1 MKLLLVNASPHK
13 KGSTARALDECRA
26 KLKELG
32 AVTEYY
38 HLGNAARNSC
48 TVCGGCKGSGT
59 CVFGDID
66 ALADAFTRAD
76 GIIIGVPTHYAGA
89 PGNILS
95 ALSRLLFSRRQ
106 CVEYKPIAVIGSGRR
121 GCITGAIGDVQ
132 KFFEFAS
139 CPIISGV
146 YPALIYGSDYESA
159 GFDAEGLQN
168 MRSVA
173 ENMYW
178 ILSALELAE
187 KNGISHPISEPK
199 IKTDLPSLL

>member
-1 MKLLLVNASPHK
+1 MKILLVNASPHK
-13 KGSTARALDECRA
+13 NGATARALEECMST
-26 KLKELG
+26 LKEFG
-32 AVTEYY
+32 AVTESYF
-38 HLGNAARNSC
+38 LGNAARNSC
-48 TVCGGCKGSGT
+48 TGCGGCKGGGN
-59 CVFGDID
+59 CVFGDISE
-66 ALADAFTRAD
+66 LADAFMRAD

-95 ALSRLLFSRRQ
+95 VLSRLLFSSKP
-106 CVEYKPIAVIGSGRR
+106 CVEYKPIAVVGAGRR
-121 GCITGAIGDVQ
+121 GCITSAIGEVQ
-132 KFFEFAS
+132 NFFEFAS
-139 CPIISGV
+139 CPIISGA

-178 ILSALELAE
+178 ILSALKLAE
-187 KNGISHPISEPK
+187 KEGITHPIPEPK

>member
-1 MKLLLVNASPHK
+1 MKILLVNASPHK
-13 KGSTARALDECRA
+13 KGATARALDECRA

-38 HLGNAARNSC
+38 FLGNASRNSC
-48 TVCGGCKGSGT
+48 TACGGCKSGGN

-66 ALADAFTRAD
+66 DLTDAFTRAD
-76 GIIIGVPTHYAGA
+76 GIIIGVPTHYASA

-95 ALSRLLFSRRQ
+95 VLSRLMFSAKQ
-106 CVEYKPIAVIGSGRR
+106 CAEYKPIAVIGSGRR
-121 GCITGAIGDVQ
+121 GCVTNAIDETV

-139 CPIISGV
+139 CPIISGA

-178 ILSALELAE
+178 ILSALKLAE
-187 KNGISHPISEPK
+187 KNGITHPISEPK